1 MRTASGGSQ
10 RSILVY
16 NLLGFP
22 KRSYYAT
29 KAWYVTCVSMSMT
42 SDLTLNLAADWD
54 VEQEEAID
62 LEGHYKYNVTMKKI
76 SVWSI
81 LCEIPKY
88 DRQMHCKKLHQL

>member
-42 SDLTLNLAADWD
+42 SDLTLNLAAD
-54 VEQEEAID
+54 
-62 LEGHYKYNVTMKKI
+62 
-76 SVWSI
+76 
-81 LCEIPKY
+81 
-88 DRQMHCKKLHQL
+88 